1 MRSPSALKREVL
13 LQHLN
18 DMTNA
23 VSLQHEQE
31 PFHCPACGGANA
43 PTAAFCQNPQCHKA
57 LGEFKYVQEELLA
70 ETRWHEILADKMTA
84 CMTQPHFVAGHALW
98 FTIWIAINL
107 GTFAWFGIFDASPFF
122 LLVTILAIET
132 LFIT

>member
-1 MRSPSALKREVL
+1 MQCLSNTSKNPFTAPPAEVQTHRLRRFARILSATRRWASS
-13 LQHLN
+13 N
-18 DMTNA
+18 T
-23 VSLQHEQE
+23 
-31 PFHCPACGGANA
+31 C
-43 PTAAFCQNPQCHKA
+43 
-57 LGEFKYVQEELLA
+57 KYVQEELLA